1 MTWKDVEIKE
11 GISLEKNRIREDLT
25 VFLRVRS
32 MRARLARLTP
42 SSRDKKK
49 KTDPPVRSLGRTTN
63 IRFHGIEGLCCQH
76 SFSFHLKFTVR
87 QTRLMAALLAV
98 VCGHGLPV
106 HVRFESGED
115 SRRRAWLIEIQM
127 SISSVRAYI
136 LTRRRGEERSECGVL
151 FVSWMS
157 KTVAWIAPMFALE
170 FCRPGWMA
178 RVPRLP
184 STCQCCFITTLSEIP
199 PGVCQ
204 LAL

>member
-1 MTWKDVEIKE
+1 
-11 GISLEKNRIREDLT
+11 
-25 VFLRVRS
+25 

-106 HVRFESGED
+106 HVFESGED

-136 LTRRRGEERSECGVL
+136 LTRRRGEERSE
-151 FVSWMS
+151 
-157 KTVAWIAPMFALE
+157 FAECFSCRGCRKRSPGSRPCLLSNSAGLDGWLE
-170 FCRPGWMA
+170 FQGCL
-178 RVPRLP
+178 RLVNVV
-184 STCQCCFITTLSEIP
+184 L
-199 PGVCQ
+199 
-204 LAL
+204 